1 MEDLL
6 RHPRMKER
14 LALHTWHLTR
24 LKLSLDAG
32 KKPTQKP
39 PSPRLLA
46 RFSREQLYERVW
58 SEPMRTIAKSY
69 GVSDVWLSKVC
80 KALRI
85 PVPGRGYWAK
95 KYAGLPLRKRPNL
108 PPLG

>member
-1 MEDLL
+1 
-6 RHPRMKER
+6 MKER
-14 LALHTWHLTR
+14 LASHTWHLAR
-24 LKLSLDAG
+24 LKLSLDAA
-32 KKPTQKP
+32 KKPKQKP
-39 PSPRLLA
+39 PSPRLMA
-46 RFSREQLYERVW
+46 RFNREQLYERVW

-95 KYAGLPLRKRPNL
+95 KYAGLRLRKRPPL
-108 PPLG
+108 PPID